1 MKIWTAVNDIKAL
14 LIPYGFSFGVFRQ
27 YRATGHTVTCVAAVE
42 QCRRYFTVD
51 AETEA
56 PLLGLYDPSESSKPI
71 EQVVGPVV
79 ATIQLNDLV
88 LEGYDDVLRRFGFY
102 PVLIERGS
110 LQLTDF
116 EPVRR
121 SHVMPAGYFGA
132 YRYNRVTLKSLGRL
146 LMGGQYTEK
155 VSYQTARECYGQEFG
170 VVCDHLGCAVA
181 VFYQGVQIL

>member
-14 LIPYGFSFGVFRQ
+14 LILYGFSFGVLRQ
-27 YRATGHTVTCVAAVE
+27 YRATGYTVTCVAAVE

-51 AETEA
+51 VETEVT
-56 PLLGLYDPSESSKPI
+56 LLGLYDLSESSKPI
-71 EQVVGPVV
+71 EQAVGPVV

-88 LEGYDDVLRRFGFY
+88 LEGFDGVLRRFGLY

-121 SHVMPAGYFGA
+121 SHVMPTGYFGA
-132 YRYNRVTLKSLGRL
+132 YRYNRVTLKSLGRI
-146 LMGGQYTEK
+146 LMGGQYTQE
-155 VSYQTARECYGQEFG
+155 VSYQAARECHGQEFG